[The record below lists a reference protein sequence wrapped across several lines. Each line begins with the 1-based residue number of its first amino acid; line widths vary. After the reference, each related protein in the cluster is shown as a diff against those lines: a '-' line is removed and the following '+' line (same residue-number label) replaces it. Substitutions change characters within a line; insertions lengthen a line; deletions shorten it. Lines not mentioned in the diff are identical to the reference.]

1 MEVVAK
7 ARIEGVKQRVRK
19 AFEACEKSFGG
30 KEGASVGEKRPGLL
44 YKTEVK
50 KMLGSITKANNNQS
64 ESLLAE
70 HDKDQ
75 DDYLTIEEVI
85 TLVASL
91 ASQRC

>member
-1 MEVVAK
+1 MSA
-7 ARIEGVKQRVRK
+7 GVSGQKK
-19 AFEACEKSFGG
+19 
-30 KEGASVGEKRPGLL
+30 PGLL

-75 DDYLTIEEVI
+75 DDYLTIDEVI
-85 TLVASL
+85 TLVTSL